1 MIKSLIFCKIYL
13 TAVRT
18 LPKEKRSVTHLVL
31 EFGIFRKINT
41 SIYCYFVLLA
51 AFAARSESF
60 IDD

>member
-1 MIKSLIFCKIYL
+1 MIKSLVFCKIYL

-31 EFGIFRKINT
+31 EFGILRNIDT

-51 AFAARSESF
+51 AFAAWGERF
-60 IDD
+60 VDY